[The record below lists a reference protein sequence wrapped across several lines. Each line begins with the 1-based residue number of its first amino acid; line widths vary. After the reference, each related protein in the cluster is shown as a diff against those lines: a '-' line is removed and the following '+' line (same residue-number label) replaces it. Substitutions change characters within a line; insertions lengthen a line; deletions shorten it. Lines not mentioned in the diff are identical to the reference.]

1 MREAQVDEYGLEFD
15 DGQDDNDRNGMN
27 SSMAPTNHNFKATGQ
42 SQGFRGERPRGRS
55 STLCNAG
62 TQTKLEG
69 SDEMLFETSVPKN
82 APMNP
87 LLKGLAANSHTT
99 PGGAKPPL
107 TLDLQSLIQ
116 SKMKKNLNNVFSK
129 YKSRREITYDDDE
142 SHVDLDAESDP
153 GAGSETESPR
163 KDTTG

>member
-1 MREAQVDEYGLEFD
+1 
-15 DGQDDNDRNGMN
+15 
-27 SSMAPTNHNFKATGQ
+27 
-42 SQGFRGERPRGRS
+42 
-55 STLCNAG
+55 
-62 TQTKLEG
+62 
-69 SDEMLFETSVPKN
+69 MLFETSVPKN

-87 LLKGLAANSHTT
+87 LLKGLAAKSHTT